1 MSAEILVSL
10 GRVVYINFGEF
21 SGKLAVITDIIDGK
35 RVILANPTAGM
46 KKHAISNRRIAL
58 TRFLIPA
65 VTPTIRA
72 TDLKQAIEAY
82 KLTDKFNASGL
93 GKRIQKQNKRATLT
107 DFERF
112 KVQVLKK
119 KLSKALRTHVNK
131 NRKALIA
138 KAK

>member
-35 RVILANPTAGM
+35 RVILANPVAGI

-72 TDLKQAIEAY
+72 TDLKQAIEGY